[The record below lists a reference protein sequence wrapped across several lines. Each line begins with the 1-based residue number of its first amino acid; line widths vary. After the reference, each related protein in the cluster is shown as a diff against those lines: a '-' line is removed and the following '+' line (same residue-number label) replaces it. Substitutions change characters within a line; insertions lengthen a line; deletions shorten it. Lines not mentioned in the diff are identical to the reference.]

1 MRILA
6 ADHDQ
11 DNLKV
16 LSLKLESNGFDVVVA
31 HDGEEAL
38 SQIRKQKPDLII
50 LDVMMPKISGFQ
62 IARLVK
68 FDENLKKIPLI
79 LLSARAQET
88 DKTVG
93 KEVGADLYIT
103 KPYDPEHL
111 LKEVQRLL
119 GTDAS

>member
-119 GTDAS
+119 GTDVS